1 MPMSPHFGS
10 SLILPFVLFKSTA
23 FLRRAC
29 MLNHVRN
36 RQSKIEK
43 EIDLGCSGDLSG
55 ISHHSSQLAADLGL
69 PVTHFFVLSGASQ
82 EGA

>member
-1 MPMSPHFGS
+1 
-10 SLILPFVLFKSTA
+10 
-23 FLRRAC
+23 